1 MAWKSLGR
9 DAVRKGDK
17 PIEWLEREAD
27 LQKVVIK
34 MDRDFHAHL
43 KLAAKDKHTSESRSV
58 RYDLSWTL
66 VGRHQESERA
76 TRKR

>member
-43 KLAAKDKHTSESRSV
+43 KQVAKDRQTSVSGLI
-58 RYDLSWTL
+58 RYVLSMDTGWKAP
-66 VGRHQESERA
+66 VGD
-76 TRKR
+76 